1 MRRMVLD
8 PRRPGGVWPCG
19 CGPGRGGPGG
29 PACVRAAVLPGA
41 RDLRAAWR
49 LPDLPWRDGR
59 VLRSGVRGREPL
71 ADLTRQLVAG
81 IPGAEPW
88 LQRGP
93 LEAAEARAGEYLA
106 EPAAAAR

>member
-1 MRRMVLD
+1 MINNLKI
-8 PRRPGGVWPCG
+8 
-19 CGPGRGGPGG
+19 
-29 PACVRAAVLPGA
+29 
-41 RDLRAAWR
+41 
-49 LPDLPWRDGR
+49 
-59 VLRSGVRGREPL
+59 
-71 ADLTRQLVAG
+71 DLTRQLVAG